1 MKNDRNY
8 PVLIAM
14 GCIIG
19 MLLIAGCA
27 PSTVATYT
35 GDTRTLEQ
43 VAVLVT
49 SPDSCPVFSID
60 GEYRDLQRKTGAE
73 FHLLPGNHAVEVFYQ
88 TRGANNSFNIERQAL
103 KYDFKAGH
111 VYTVQK
117 TAQPVGPQT
126 LASTVWSPT
135 VQDLGDVVNYAMN
148 NPEYATNKQWKQL
161 RKDNGLNRSLMDYF
175 KKDKAELATESD
187 VIIK

>member
-1 MKNDRNY
+1 MKNDRNH
-8 PVLIAM
+8 PVIITIC
-14 GCIIG
+14 GIIG
-19 MLLIAGCA
+19 ILLIAGCA
-27 PSTVATYT
+27 SSTVATYP

-88 TRGANNSFNIERQAL
+88 TQGANNTFKIERQTL
-103 KYDFKAGH
+103 NYDFKSGH

-135 VQDLGDVVNYAMN
+135 VQELGDVVNYAMN
-148 NPEYATNKQWKQL
+148 NPEYSTGAQWKQL
-161 RKDNGLNRSLMDYF
+161 REDNGLNRSLMDYF
-175 KKDKAELATESD
+175 KKDKAELASDSD

>member
-1 MKNDRNY
+1 MKNDRNC
-8 PVLIAM
+8 PVLIAV
-14 GCIIG
+14 GCVIG
-19 MLLIAGCA
+19 MLLIAGCS

-35 GDTRTLEQ
+35 GDTRSLEQ

-88 TRGANNSFNIERQAL
+88 TQGANNTFKIERQTL

-126 LASTVWSPT
+126 LTSTVWSPT

-148 NPEYATNKQWKQL
+148 NPEYSTNKQWNQL
-161 RKDNGLNRSLMDYF
+161 RADNGLNRSLMDYF
-175 KKDKAELATESD
+175 KKDKAELASEAD

>member
-1 MKNDRNY
+1 MKKPKTGSALR
-8 PVLIAM
+8 VSCLVAT
-14 GCIIG
+14 
-19 MLLIAGCA
+19 LLIAGCN
-27 PSTVATYT
+27 SATTLQTYP
-35 GDTRTLEQ
+35 GDTLPLEQ

-49 SPDSCPVFSID
+49 SPDSCPIYNID
-60 GEYRDLQRKTGAE
+60 GEHRDLNRQPGAE
-73 FHLLPGNHAVEVFYQ
+73 IHLMPGSHVVEVFYQ
-88 TRGANNSFNIERQAL
+88 KKAANNQWKIERASL
-103 KYDFKAGH
+103 SCIFKAGH

-117 TAQPVGPQT
+117 TVQPVGPQT
-126 LASTVWSPT
+126 LAASTWSPT

-148 NPEYATNKQWKQL
+148 NPDYSTGKHWNQL